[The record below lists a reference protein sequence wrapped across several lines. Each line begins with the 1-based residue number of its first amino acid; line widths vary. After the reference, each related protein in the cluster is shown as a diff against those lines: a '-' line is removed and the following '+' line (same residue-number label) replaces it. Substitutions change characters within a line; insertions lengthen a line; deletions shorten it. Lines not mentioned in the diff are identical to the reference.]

1 MEFAD
6 LIRISRVD
14 NVRVRRP
21 GAGAGAGAGAGCEA
35 TVAVTGHHL
44 ILSLED
50 SKEEAGAEDRMEREV
65 RDCSEY
71 YVPRIFIGTDSW
83 AGVAAAPAAAVG
95 RPGPRHCG
103 QVRHRHAAI
112 QGPQNLPPGHHRGG
126 EGEL

>member
-21 GAGAGAGAGAGCEA
+21 GAGAGCEA

-65 RDCSEY
+65 RQFMGKDLL
-71 YVPRIFIGTDSW
+71 F
-83 AGVAAAPAAAVG
+83 
-95 RPGPRHCG
+95 
-103 QVRHRHAAI
+103 
-112 QGPQNLPPGHHRGG
+112 
-126 EGEL
+126 

>member
-21 GAGAGAGAGAGCEA
+21 GAGAGAGAGCEA

-50 SKEEAGAEDRMEREV
+50 AKEEAGAEDRMEREV
-65 RDCSEY
+65 RQ
-71 YVPRIFIGTDSW
+71 FITVLS
-83 AGVAAAPAAAVG
+83 AV
-95 RPGPRHCG
+95 
-103 QVRHRHAAI
+103 
-112 QGPQNLPPGHHRGG
+112 
-126 EGEL
+126 

>member
-21 GAGAGAGAGAGCEA
+21 GVGAGAGCEA

-65 RDCSEY
+65 
-71 YVPRIFIGTDSW
+71 
-83 AGVAAAPAAAVG
+83 
-95 RPGPRHCG
+95 G
-103 QVRHRHAAI
+103 QFM
-112 QGPQNLPPGHHRGG
+112 GKDL
-126 EGEL
+126 LF

>member
-65 RDCSEY
+65 RQFMGKNLLFRALYDCEST
-71 YVPRIFIGTDSW
+71 F
-83 AGVAAAPAAAVG
+83 
-95 RPGPRHCG
+95 GPNIVFH
-103 QVRHRHAAI
+103 
-112 QGPQNLPPGHHRGG
+112 
-126 EGEL
+126 ET